1 MAGKRR
7 PLAAQ
12 ATEGGNPRKISA
24 KLARELPKMS
34 RLAARIRQRWGR
46 AGEELPLER
55 LAELGDSPRCD
66 IVAALKELEKAGLG
80 ELSVGRDGHR
90 ASFVWAK
97 RTPQAT
103 PVATPAIPAA
113 RERAKDQPVAAP
125 RRPASERHATDQWQR
140 APKRPSAR
148 EASAAAAEPSP
159 GPGSQP
165 RQ

>member
-1 MAGKRR
+1 MAGKKR
-7 PLAAQ
+7 PMVAQ
-12 ATEGGNPRKISA
+12 VTEGRNPRKISA
-24 KLARELPKMS
+24 KPARELPKMS

-55 LAELGDSPRCD
+55 LVAELSDGPRHD

-80 ELSVGRDGHR
+80 QFSMGRDGHR

-97 RTPQAT
+97 RAPQAKPVT
-103 PVATPAIPAA
+103 TPPVA
-113 RERAKDQPVAAP
+113 RKRAKDQPVTPP
-125 RRPASERHATDQWQR
+125 RKPASERRATDRWQR

-148 EASAAAAEPSP
+148 DASAAAAAPSP
-159 GPGSQP
+159 SSGPPP

>member
-7 PLAAQ
+7 PIAAQ
-12 ATEGGNPRKISA
+12 ITEGRKPRKISA
-24 KLARELPKMS
+24 KPARELPKVGP
-34 RLAARIRQRWGR
+34 LAARIRQRWSK

-55 LAELGDSPRCD
+55 LAAELGDSPRYD

-80 ELSVGRDGHR
+80 EFSVGRKGHR

-97 RTPQAT
+97 RAPQAKPVTT
-103 PVATPAIPAA
+103 PPVA
-113 RERAKDQPVAAP
+113 RERAKDQPVTPP
-125 RRPASERHATDQWQR
+125 RTPASERRATDRWQR

-148 EASAAAAEPSP
+148 DASAAAAAPSP
-159 GPGSQP
+159 SSGPPP